1 MKVLITTDCAAGG
14 EYLEAGK
21 VFELDSN
28 VAAELIRYGRA
39 VEAPAEES
47 KVKAPRKAKAD
58 AAAILE
64 Q

>member
-39 VEAPAEES
+39 VEAPAEDS
-47 KVKAPRKAKAD
+47 KTKTTRKKPEAPAT
-58 AAAILE
+58 LSE
-64 Q
+64 